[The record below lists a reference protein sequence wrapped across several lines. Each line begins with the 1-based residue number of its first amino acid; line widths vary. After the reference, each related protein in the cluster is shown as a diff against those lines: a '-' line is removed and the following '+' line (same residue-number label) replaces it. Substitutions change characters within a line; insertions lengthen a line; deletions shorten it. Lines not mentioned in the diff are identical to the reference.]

1 MGTFLAVQ
9 EGVRK
14 FMAGGIRSIIYTSRS
29 AEDTILLGERLGRLL
44 NAGSIVALYGN
55 LGAGKTILVKGIARG
70 LGINATIHSPT
81 FTLIHEHPGPIPLYH
96 IDLYR
101 VEEKDLD
108 FVGIDEYL
116 EMEGIVVIEWAEK
129 IKSLLPS
136 DRLDVELR
144 TTNENSRVITLSSS
158 SPKIIPVIEV
168 LARDADPSS

>member
-1 MGTFLAVQ
+1 
-9 EGVRK
+9 
-14 FMAGGIRSIIYTSRS
+14 MAGGIRSIIYTSRS